1 LNTLQAPPHHQ
12 YTHKTGPKSC
22 TDLSW
27 HALSPGYR
35 AKLIITLK
43 NKDLTTCG
51 IQKKFDTHTL
61 EPVEAGP
68 VLGRSAYP
76 LQN

>member
-1 LNTLQAPPHHQ
+1 M
-12 YTHKTGPKSC
+12 
-22 TDLSW
+22 DLSRY
-27 HALSPGYR
+27 ASMVQVKLS
-35 AKLIITLK
+35 ITLK